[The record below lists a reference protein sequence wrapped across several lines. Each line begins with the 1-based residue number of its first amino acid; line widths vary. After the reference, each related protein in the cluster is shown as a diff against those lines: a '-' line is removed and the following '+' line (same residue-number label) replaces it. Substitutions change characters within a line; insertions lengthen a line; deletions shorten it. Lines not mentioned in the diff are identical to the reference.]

1 MQITGTHF
9 NYYLICHRKLWL
21 FANGVQMEQNSDAV
35 YEGKLIHENSYKE
48 RSDRYKEIAIDG
60 IQLDWF
66 DAKNNVVH
74 EIKKSDKKE
83 EAHEWQVKYYL
94 YVLEQNGVNAT
105 GLLEYPKL
113 RKTSEVF
120 LTEPDRKYIEE
131 AKLDIENIIHAE
143 TVPPK
148 LPKSKCKN
156 CSYFDFCYSNEP
168 EE

>member
-1 MQITGTHF
+1 M
-9 NYYLICHRKLWL
+9 Y
-21 FANGVQMEQNSDAV
+21 
-35 YEGKLIHENSYKE
+35 
-48 RSDRYKEIAIDG
+48 
-60 IQLDWF
+60 
-66 DAKNNVVH
+66 
-74 EIKKSDKKE
+74 
-83 EAHEWQVKYYL
+83 
-94 YVLEQNGVNAT
+94 
-105 GLLEYPKL
+105 
-113 RKTSEVF
+113 F